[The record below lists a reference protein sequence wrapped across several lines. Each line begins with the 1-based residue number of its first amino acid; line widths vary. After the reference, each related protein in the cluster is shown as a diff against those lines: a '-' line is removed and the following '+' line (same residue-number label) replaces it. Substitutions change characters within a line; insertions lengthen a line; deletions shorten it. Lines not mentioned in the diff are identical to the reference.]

1 MHDAILFV
9 AIINKFIHVSFLG
22 YRFVENTISWLNLFS
37 IISHR
42 LEQIVKHTVYQK
54 LIISSYITTQIFIK
68 YSVCIND

>member
-22 YRFVENTISWLNLFS
+22 YRFVENAISWLNLFS
-37 IISHR
+37 IISHS
-42 LEQIVKHTVYQK
+42 LNKLSNTVYQK

>member
-22 YRFVENTISWLNLFS
+22 YRFVENAISWLNLFS

-42 LEQIVKHTVYQK
+42 HEQIVKHTVYQK